1 MMTLADI
8 KKKCQK
14 IMKEYYP
21 TTKYKY
27 YSNAVVESFIRP
39 CFFTEI
45 TIDQSDT
52 ASFGAEHFMGTFSIE
67 ILQDV
72 IDEAGALEIAT
83 TLKKAFGRY
92 FMVKLSD
99 NTDERT
105 VRVKGFDFDFV
116 GTENN
121 VPVITVDLEWYDC
134 ITDTVDADPME
145 DVDVSIIVEAED

>member
-8 KKKCQK
+8 KKSCLG
-14 IMKEYYP
+14 IMKRSYPPTEYR
-21 TTKYKY
+21 Y
-27 YSNAVVESFIRP
+27 YSNAVVESFVRP

-45 TIDQSDT
+45 TINQSDV
-52 ASFGAEHFMGTFSIE
+52 ASSGAEHFLGSFSIE

-83 TLKKAFGRY
+83 TLKAAFGRY
-92 FMVKLSD
+92 FMVTLGD
-99 NTDERT
+99 TTEERT
-105 VRVKGFDFDFV
+105 VRVIGYDYDFV

-134 ITDTVDADPME
+134 VTAPVIADDMQ
-145 DVDVSIIVEAED
+145 DVDISIKVEAED

>member
-8 KKKCQK
+8 KKKCLE
-14 IMKEYYP
+14 IMKQHYP
-21 TTKYKY
+21 TTQYKY
-27 YSNAVVESFIRP
+27 YSNAVVENFVRP

-52 ASFGAEHFMGTFSIE
+52 ASSEAEHFLGTFSIE
-67 ILQDV
+67 ILQKV

-92 FMVKLSD
+92 IMVNLSD
-99 NTDERT
+99 RTDERT

-134 ITDTVDADPME
+134 ITDTEGADPMD
-145 DVDVSIIVEAED
+145 DVEVSLVVEAED